1 MRAAAALVAVLALV
15 SACGDDKPRAAAKD
29 DLAPLRQA
37 AALAPCPTGIG
48 HVPHLTLPCL
58 GGGPD
63 VVLDSGPSGVPTL
76 VNVYAS
82 WCGPCADEM
91 PVLAAFA
98 AKAAGKVALLGVDT
112 EDEPRLALLFARDV
126 KQHWPAVQ
134 DDQGAFLRHYSSGPP
149 ITLFV
154 DRAGKVVFVHRGP
167 FRSLADVTSAVQQ
180 RLGVAV

>member
-15 SACGDDKPRAAAKD
+15 SACNGSGPRAQAKQ

-37 AALAPCPTGIG
+37 AALAPCPSGIG
-48 HVPHLTLPCL
+48 DVPHLTLPCL

-82 WCGPCADEM
+82 WCPPCVDEM
-91 PVLAAFA
+91 PLLAAFA
-98 AKAAGKVALLGVDT
+98 AKAGGRVALLGVDT

-126 KQHWPAVQ
+126 KQHWAAVQ
-134 DDQGAFLRHYSSGPP
+134 DDKGAFLRHYSSGPP
-149 ITLFV
+149 VTLFV
-154 DRAGKVVFVHRGP
+154 DRAGKVVFVHRGQ
-167 FRSLADVTSAVQQ
+167 FDSLADLAAAVQR
-180 RLGVAV
+180 RLGVTV